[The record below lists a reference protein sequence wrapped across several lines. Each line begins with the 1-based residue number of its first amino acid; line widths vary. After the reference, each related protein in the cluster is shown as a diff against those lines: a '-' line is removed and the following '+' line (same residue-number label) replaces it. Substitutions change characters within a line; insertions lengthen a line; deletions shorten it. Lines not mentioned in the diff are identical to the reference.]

1 MSKLFEKI
9 IALIMVIILMSANL
23 LIIGEFTIA
32 QALNDEELNEQTSKT
47 NQKNVEFNSYFYGEM
62 HNQTFD
68 IGTI

>member
-47 NQKNVEFNSYFYGEM
+47 NKKNVEFN
-62 HNQTFD
+62 
-68 IGTI
+68 